1 MNNITI
7 KYEKIKDKEHKFTFG
22 YVSDNIITINEILN
36 EVQQQVVEAKL
47 LCFIKLYPELKN
59 FSLTIQETNPELLE
73 IEEKLNK
80 FAQEYLKEGENH
92 D

>member
-1 MNNITI
+1 MNNII
-7 KYEKIKDKEHKFTFG
+7 VKYEKIKDKEHEFTFG
-22 YVSDNIITINEILN
+22 YVNDNIITINEILN

-47 LCFIKLYPELKN
+47 LGFIKLYQPQLKT
-59 FSLTIQETNPELLE
+59 FSLTMHETDTE